1 MKKSIIAICG
11 AALSLAAFAEPEA
24 PEAAPEAPAAVR
36 PARPARPERAP
47 RQKPTFLQIDD
58 KTTIEQIAAFKE
70 EVSKKVDEA
79 VAAYAAKDGDKKRPA
94 RIVLF
99 VNDGSF
105 GGPQGM
111 GRGGEGRGPRGPQG
125 GMRGQGRGDRGPRG
139 PRGPRGGAPEAAP
152 EAPAPDAK

>member
-47 RQKPTFLQIDD
+47 RQKPTFLQIDE
-58 KTTIEQIAAFKE
+58 KTTPEQIAAFKE

-79 VAAYAAKDGDKKRPA
+79 VAAYA
-94 RIVLF
+94 
-99 VNDGSF
+99 
-105 GGPQGM
+105 
-111 GRGGEGRGPRGPQG
+111 
-125 GMRGQGRGDRGPRG
+125 
-139 PRGPRGGAPEAAP
+139 
-152 EAPAPDAK
+152 